1 MFSYAEHQQGLDL
14 SDDAGVFAPGVFL
27 ATPQYNLIRL
37 LMYCGYEIREIK
49 SQLKRH
55 HYNPIPDSYLQLILK
70 MCNSVPGGRKMIE
83 ENSKQPSSQQEF
95 YNSGAIRDTFKFPEF
110 YDAVIEDPTEFFSCY
125 EPLNELL
132 SLKNEDYTVG
142 VEILLLLGKDLERIN
157 EYLKRESMEELTEE
171 QLKMFQYYFWHIPD
185 FQDMY
190 EKDLGLRLY
199 NYFALDPSNRRYEQH
214 QMVFKTSNELK
225 ILYDTGLV
233 NKKEKEEFY
242 FESYDSVLSKLSLAL
257 EKKEEDP
264 KMLIEEFKRLFKK
277 VSKYES
283 QHQSQRIPDI
293 KKEIKD
299 IVEGVAKNL
308 LYHGEAKFLDPL
320 GQDDTDPLGEDDIYP
335 PVQDEPYYR
344 DR

>member
-1 MFSYAEHQQGLDL
+1 
-14 SDDAGVFAPGVFL
+14 
-27 ATPQYNLIRL
+27 
-37 LMYCGYEIREIK
+37 
-49 SQLKRH
+49 
-55 HYNPIPDSYLQLILK
+55 
-70 MCNSVPGGRKMIE
+70 MIE

-95 YNSGAIRDTFKFPEF
+95 YNSGAIRGTFKFPEF
-110 YDAVIEDPTEFFSCY
+110 YDAVIEDPTGFFSCY

-171 QLKMFQYYFWHIPD
+171 QLKMFQYYFWYIPD

-190 EKDLGLRLY
+190 DEDFGLRLY

-214 QMVFKTSNELK
+214 QRVFKTSNELK

-242 FESYDSVLSKLSLAL
+242 FESFDSVLSKLSLAL